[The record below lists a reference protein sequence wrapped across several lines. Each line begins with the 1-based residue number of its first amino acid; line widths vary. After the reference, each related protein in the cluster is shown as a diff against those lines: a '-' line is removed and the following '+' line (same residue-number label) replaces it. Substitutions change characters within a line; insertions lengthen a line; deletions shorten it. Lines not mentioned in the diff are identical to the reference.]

1 MNNWTTQDEINLKEI
16 LNFLIRN
23 KINIFLSA
31 FLAFF
36 IGILFAFSQKK
47 IWQGE
52 FQIVL
57 QQDKNPSLSNLQQL
71 SSLFGSPSKGKTLET
86 EIGILESP
94 SILMSIYEDV
104 KENKLSQNRKNKNFM
119 RFEAWKDSNLKVRLT
134 PKTSILSVTYRD
146 TDKNIILPVLKKIS
160 YSYQEYSGRKRLR
173 NIELGIEFYESQI
186 DIFQKKSKKS
196 FKEFQEFAIKQDLL
210 EINNQSRSIAANE
223 INNQSR
229 SIAANEIRLIEEK
242 LKSLDNIG
250 ENSQELIYLAAEI
263 PDLFNLSKEINNIEK
278 KLFFAEKF
286 YKNSTPFVKEML
298 MEKEYLYNK
307 LFQQVKG
314 VLLAK
319 KFTANSKLNAAKR
332 PEDTL
337 IKYKQL
343 LNDSKKD
350 EKTLNELE
358 NGYRSLLLEK
368 ARNEDPWQLIT
379 APTLLPDAVAPNK
392 IKILFIITFI
402 GTIIGSL
409 ISSLLEKKN
418 NYIFSINELKSMWT
432 YPIIGEFLFDENE
445 TLEES
450 IQFLISNRLA
460 DLDKDIEIIS
470 VGNLDESLLL
480 KIKYYFDTYCDNKII
495 KRSSKLKE
503 FSINTKYLFIS
514 KLGLTKREDI
524 ENLNRKIKDLNIS
537 LGLIILG

>member
-1 MNNWTTQDEINLKEI
+1 
-16 LNFLIRN
+16 
-23 KINIFLSA
+23 
-31 FLAFF
+31 
-36 IGILFAFSQKK
+36 
-47 IWQGE
+47 
-52 FQIVL
+52 
-57 QQDKNPSLSNLQQL
+57 
-71 SSLFGSPSKGKTLET
+71 
-86 EIGILESP
+86 
-94 SILMSIYEDV
+94 
-104 KENKLSQNRKNKNFM
+104 
-119 RFEAWKDSNLKVRLT
+119 
-134 PKTSILSVTYRD
+134 
-146 TDKNIILPVLKKIS
+146 
-160 YSYQEYSGRKRLR
+160 
-173 NIELGIEFYESQI
+173 
-186 DIFQKKSKKS
+186 
-196 FKEFQEFAIKQDLL
+196 
-210 EINNQSRSIAANE
+210 RSIAANE

-418 NYIFSINELKSMWT
+418 NYIFSI
-432 YPIIGEFLFDENE
+432 
-445 TLEES
+445 
-450 IQFLISNRLA
+450 
-460 DLDKDIEIIS
+460 
-470 VGNLDESLLL
+470 
-480 KIKYYFDTYCDNKII
+480 
-495 KRSSKLKE
+495 
-503 FSINTKYLFIS
+503 
-514 KLGLTKREDI
+514 
-524 ENLNRKIKDLNIS
+524 
-537 LGLIILG
+537 

>member
-1 MNNWTTQDEINLKEI
+1 
-16 LNFLIRN
+16 
-23 KINIFLSA
+23 
-31 FLAFF
+31 
-36 IGILFAFSQKK
+36 
-47 IWQGE
+47 
-52 FQIVL
+52 
-57 QQDKNPSLSNLQQL
+57 
-71 SSLFGSPSKGKTLET
+71 
-86 EIGILESP
+86 
-94 SILMSIYEDV
+94 
-104 KENKLSQNRKNKNFM
+104 
-119 RFEAWKDSNLKVRLT
+119 
-134 PKTSILSVTYRD
+134 
-146 TDKNIILPVLKKIS
+146 
-160 YSYQEYSGRKRLR
+160 
-173 NIELGIEFYESQI
+173 
-186 DIFQKKSKKS
+186 
-196 FKEFQEFAIKQDLL
+196 
-210 EINNQSRSIAANE
+210 
-223 INNQSR
+223 
-229 SIAANEIRLIEEK
+229 
-242 LKSLDNIG
+242 
-250 ENSQELIYLAAEI
+250 
-263 PDLFNLSKEINNIEK
+263 
-278 KLFFAEKF
+278 
-286 YKNSTPFVKEML
+286 
-298 MEKEYLYNK
+298 
-307 LFQQVKG
+307 
-314 VLLAK
+314 
-319 KFTANSKLNAAKR
+319 
-332 PEDTL
+332 
-337 IKYKQL
+337 
-343 LNDSKKD
+343 
-350 EKTLNELE
+350 NELE

>member
-210 EINNQSRSIAANE
+210 E